1 MDLHEKSLPGSYPE
15 SAGETAVSAGARRA
29 SWLHRNRLAAN
40 LAFCFVALTASTML
54 VGFFAKNN
62 DGTNVIWIA
71 NGLMLAYLLLAP
83 RWHWPYYLMTGV
95 AALTVGSALIGE
107 HWRNILMFNSL
118 NFIEVLIGAV
128 LLRPRSL
135 VLPRFT
141 NWSYLL
147 RFVLFAVIAGP
158 LVAGLIFTVIS
169 MGLWR
174 QDPTTTLMGW
184 LTADC
189 LGIAVATP
197 MFVAIFQSDIK
208 FGLVWRRNWSY
219 LILLMGVTCIVFARG
234 PASYLFLI
242 YPLLLW
248 VLFRMGI
255 GWAAT
260 GTLFVAVVGGWYSVH
275 GSGPLGAGSSLTQV
289 DRALML
295 QIFVAVAI
303 AMLYGVS
310 VVMESQATSE
320 RRLKEIASLFSLV
333 TDNSRDAILL
343 TDFDD
348 HRLYMSAAM
357 KRLLQW
363 SEEEFAKQRT
373 IELVHPDDRRKALRV
388 MHELNSGGE
397 GASLECR
404 VLKRDGLYL
413 WVEASLRAVR
423 NPAKGVPR
431 GVLNIVRDIS
441 ERKVSEKRLQQAYS
455 ALEAAADKDPLTG
468 LANRRRFD
476 QSLAS
481 EWRRGVREQ
490 RPLSLLMIDADLFK
504 SYNDTYGHPRGDFC
518 LRQIADAALEV
529 VVRPGDL
536 VARLGGEEF
545 AVLLPNTEENG
556 ALMVAHDIC
565 AAVRRRNLEHSGN
578 ATGIITV
585 SAGCGTIVPSFG
597 QHPQELIELA
607 DEALYLAK
615 RSGRN
620 RVCVGEAAEGKASTP
635 VDAEDKL

>member
-1 MDLHEKSLPGSYPE
+1 M
-15 SAGETAVSAGARRA
+15 
-29 SWLHRNRLAAN
+29 
-40 LAFCFVALTASTML
+40 TASTVL
-54 VGFFAKNN
+54 VGFFAHNN

-71 NGLMLAYLLLAP
+71 NGLLLAYLLLAP
-83 RWHWPYYLMTGV
+83 RWHWAYYMATGV
-95 AALTVGSALIGE
+95 AALTVGSLLIGE
-107 HWRNILMFNSL
+107 HWQNVLMFNSL
-118 NFIEVLIGAV
+118 NFIEVLIGAI
-128 LLRPRSL
+128 LLRPRTL
-135 VLPRFT
+135 IVPQFT
-141 NWSYLL
+141 KWPYLL
-147 RFVLFAVIAGP
+147 NFIGFAVITGP
-158 LVAGLIFTVIS
+158 LVAGLIFTAIS
-169 MGLWR
+169 TIFLK
-174 QDPTTTLMGW
+174 QDAAATLKGW
-184 LTADC
+184 MMADC

-197 MFVAIFQSDIK
+197 MFVAIFQSDFK
-208 FGLVWRRNWSY
+208 HVWRRNWTY
-219 LILLMGVTCIVFARG
+219 LFLLMGTTIVVFARG

-248 VLFRMGI
+248 VVFRMGI

-260 GTLFVAVVGGWYSVH
+260 GTFFVAVVGGWFSVH
-275 GSGPLGAGSSLTQV
+275 GTGPLGAGSTLSQV
-289 DRALML
+289 DRALTL

-310 VVMESQATSE
+310 VVMESHAASE

-357 KRLLQW
+357 SRLLQW
-363 SEEEFAKQRT
+363 SEAEFAKQRT
-373 IELVHPDDRRKALRV
+373 IALVHPDDRRKALRV
-388 MHELNSGGE
+388 MHELMAGGE
-397 GASLECR
+397 GASIECR
-404 VLKRDGLYL
+404 VLKQDGMYL
-413 WVEASLRAVR
+413 WVEASVRAVK
-423 NPAKGVPR
+423 NPAKGVSR

-441 ERKVSEKRLQQAYS
+441 ERKVAEKRLQQAYT

-476 QSLAS
+476 QALAS

-518 LRQIADAALEV
+518 LRQIAEAALDV

-545 AVLLPNTEENG
+545 AVILPNTEENG

-565 AAVRRRNLEHSGN
+565 SAVRRRNLEHSGN
-578 ATGIITV
+578 PTGIITV
-585 SAGCGTIVPSFG
+585 SAGCATMIPGFG
-597 QHPQELIELA
+597 QHTQELIELA
-607 DEALYLAK
+607 DEALYKAK
-615 RSGRN
+615 RNGRN
-620 RVCVGEAAEGKASTP
+620 QVCVGEPPSNP
-635 VDAEDKL
+635 DAEPAHAQDDFPGT